1 MNIFKLLAIATL
13 CAACGGAG
21 IIPAKSGTA
30 VLICGEGATLNH
42 TTPAQMRA
50 DLEDLLQRAS
60 KCPGE

>member
-13 CAACGGAG
+13 CACSGAG
-21 IIPAKSGTA
+21 IIPAQSGTA

-50 DLEDLLQRAS
+50 DLEDLLKQAAQ
-60 KCPGE
+60 CG